1 VACIL
6 ARVGEAL
13 DQPYPD
19 GVADADEDDGD
30 RLRLAHR
37 RHRRIR
43 AARDQELGAALHQ
56 ITHRL
61 KRVWIAADPHYIEH
75 DVSILDHA
83 GFQQPLPEGV
93 DERLVVPAGR

>member
-1 VACIL
+1 MGIVFVWRIA
-6 ARVGEAL
+6 AT
-13 DQPYPD
+13 
-19 GVADADEDDGD
+19 DAFEPHGT
-30 RLRLAHR
+30 RSL
-37 RHRRIR
+37 
-43 AARDQELGAALHQ
+43 ALHQ

-83 GFQQPLPEGV
+83 GFPQPLPEGV